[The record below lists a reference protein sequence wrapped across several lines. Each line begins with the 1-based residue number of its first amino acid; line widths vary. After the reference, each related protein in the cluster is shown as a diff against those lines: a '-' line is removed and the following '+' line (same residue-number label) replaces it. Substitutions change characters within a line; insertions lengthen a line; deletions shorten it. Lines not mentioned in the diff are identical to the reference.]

1 MTTLKFPPD
10 STASIRYDTGYV
22 HKRVVTENRF
32 TPIAEPETLS
42 MSAEGMVIVNELGDT
57 LSIFPSESF
66 YVAPEPAPKRIL
78 TAFDTVTEH
87 APLPQLINSQS
98 MADKYKSLIEVNRT
112 QLKTEGDWNNMFDIA
127 SIELYIIAATFF
139 IIRIY
144 EHITYCSASVRRA
157 NHS

>member
-1 MTTLKFPPD
+1 MLNFPPD
-10 STASIRYDTGYV
+10 STATIRYDTGYV

-57 LSIFPSESF
+57 LSMFPSESF
-66 YVAPEPAPKRIL
+66 YVAPETAPKRML

-87 APLPQLINSQS
+87 APLPEINNSQS
-98 MADKYKSLIEVNRT
+98 MADKYKSLLEVNPVQT
-112 QLKTEGDWNNMFDIA
+112 KSIGDWNNAFDVA
-127 SIELYIIAATFF
+127 SIEIYFIAATFF

-144 EHITYCSASVRRA
+144 EHITSCSASIRRA
-157 NHS
+157 NHG